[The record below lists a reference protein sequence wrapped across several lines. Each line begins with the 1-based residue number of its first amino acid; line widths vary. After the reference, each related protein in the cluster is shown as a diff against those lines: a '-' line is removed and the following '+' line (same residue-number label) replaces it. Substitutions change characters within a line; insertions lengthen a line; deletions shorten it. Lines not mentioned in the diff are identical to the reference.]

1 MKLNLI
7 KVTIPSLAN
16 YKQERTA
23 DTPAMI
29 ITTNCL
35 VAANQPETVFRCPS
49 ARANYVHVGL
59 FL

>member
-23 DTPAMI
+23 DTAAMI

-35 VAANQPETVFRCPS
+35 VVTDQPETVFRCPS
-49 ARANYVHVGL
+49 ARAN
-59 FL
+59 

>member
-16 YKQERTA
+16 YKQEHTA

-35 VAANQPETVFRCPS
+35 VVTNEPETVFRGPS
-49 ARANYVHVGL
+49 VRAN
-59 FL
+59 

>member
-16 YKQERTA
+16 YKQERAA

-35 VAANQPETVFRCPS
+35 VVREQPEPVFRCPS
-49 ARANYVHVGL
+49 VVAN
-59 FL
+59 

>member
-16 YKQERTA
+16 YKQEHTA

-35 VAANQPETVFRCPS
+35 VVTNQPETVFRCPS
-49 ARANYVHVGL
+49 ATAN
-59 FL
+59 

>member
-16 YKQERTA
+16 YKQVHTA

-35 VAANQPETVFRCPS
+35 VVTSQPETVFRCPS
-49 ARANYVHVGL
+49 ARAN
-59 FL
+59 